1 MTDQILPKMA
11 KYISQALKQPL
22 PPEVHLKTKF
32 HLMDTLAAIVTGS
45 ALKPGKAA
53 IKYISTQGGTPESTI
68 ACTAFRTTATNA
80 AMVNAMLAHSNETDD
95 SHAPSLTHPGCAV
108 IPAAIAVAEREGSSG
123 EDLIRSIALGYD
135 ISSRIGR
142 AMGGINSRGM
152 HGHATHAIGPMFGAT
167 AAASSLAHLNEQ
179 ECRYA
184 LAYTVQQASGVIT
197 WERDPEHVE
206 KAFVFGGVGA
216 RNGVTSAMFV
226 QSGMTGEENAF
237 TGDFNFLDTF
247 CTNQSDLSE
256 SVETLG
262 AHFEISIT
270 NIKKFSVGSPIQA
283 AAEAMVQ
290 LVNEHKFTSADV
302 VRIDVLLPPLG
313 AKIVNARTMP
323 DVNLQYALAVII
335 LDQGSLSFEAT
346 HSYQRLNS
354 ANVVEL
360 MNVVHLSG
368 NPAFSKLEA
377 KRPATVSVQLKNG
390 QVLEKHISAVRGTA
404 DNPMTKEEVETKAFD
419 LFSTIMRPSESQ
431 TLINLLWT
439 LEKKDD
445 LQELWH
451 LLAFN
456 A

>member
-1 MTDQILPKMA
+1 
-11 KYISQALKQPL
+11 
-22 PPEVHLKTKF
+22 
-32 HLMDTLAAIVTGS
+32 
-45 ALKPGKAA
+45 
-53 IKYISTQGGTPESTI
+53 
-68 ACTAFRTTATNA
+68 
-80 AMVNAMLAHSNETDD
+80 
-95 SHAPSLTHPGCAV
+95 
-108 IPAAIAVAEREGSSG
+108 
-123 EDLIRSIALGYD
+123 
-135 ISSRIGR
+135 
-142 AMGGINSRGM
+142 
-152 HGHATHAIGPMFGAT
+152 
-167 AAASSLAHLNEQ
+167 
-179 ECRYA
+179 
-184 LAYTVQQASGVIT
+184 
-197 WERDPEHVE
+197 
-206 KAFVFGGVGA
+206 
-216 RNGVTSAMFV
+216 
-226 QSGMTGEENAF
+226 
-237 TGDFNFLDTF
+237 
-247 CTNQSDLSE
+247 
-256 SVETLG
+256 
-262 AHFEISIT
+262 
-270 NIKKFSVGSPIQA
+270 
-283 AAEAMVQ
+283 MVQ
-290 LVNEHKFTSADV
+290 LVNEHKFTSDDV

-419 LFSTIMRPSESQ
+419 LFSTIMGPSESQ